1 MTNHKKL
8 LAVVALGLLGLVWT
22 GCGMDLRNRDG
33 KTTASPIKIVADA
46 QPPQTCED
54 GKCAL

>member
-1 MTNHKKL
+1 MIKNRKV
-8 LAVVALGLLGLVWT
+8 LAIVALGLLGLMWN

-46 QPPQTCED
+46 QAPQTCED

>member
-1 MTNHKKL
+1 MTKSKF
-8 LAVVALGLLGLVWT
+8 LAIVALGLLGLVWT

-46 QPPQTCED
+46 QPQNCED
-54 GKCAL
+54 GKCYL

>member
-1 MTNHKKL
+1 MTKNRKV
-8 LAVVALGLLGLVWT
+8 LAIMALGLLGLVWT

-33 KTTASPIKIVADA
+33 KTTASPIKTLADA
-46 QPPQTCED
+46 QPPQSCEE